1 MATICSFA
9 SLVQR
14 INLVGAAHLRVISS
28 ALLLWALFLSVGLAY
43 GQQASTSPTATT
55 RQGGDARPAVKVS
68 HGNPEELR
76 KSFPEV
82 LVSDQDGRRVHF
94 YSDLIKGR
102 VVVVSFIY
110 STCTST
116 CPMQAQLFS
125 QLQKRLGERL
135 GKDVHLI
142 SITMDP
148 LNDTPERL
156 KAWGAKFKARHGW
169 TLVTG
174 EKTEMERLLLALKGD
189 ASGRGMHTPIVL
201 IYNDSDGAWARTS
214 GLTSPE
220 EVIELID
227 GVMRGPV
234 ASLPSQE

>member
-1 MATICSFA
+1 MATIHSMA

-14 INLVGAAHLRVISS
+14 ISSVGAMHARVITS
-28 ALLLWALFLSVGLAY
+28 ALSLCVLFMSAGLAY

-55 RQGGDARPAVKVS
+55 RQGGARPAVKVS

-76 KSFPEV
+76 NSFPDV
-82 LVSDQDGRRVHF
+82 LISDQDGRRAHF

-148 LNDTPERL
+148 LNDTPDRL
-156 KAWGAKFKARHGW
+156 KAWGEKFKARTGW
-169 TLVTG
+169 TLVTS

-189 ASGRGMHTPIVL
+189 ASGRGMHTPIIL
-201 IYNDSDGAWARTS
+201 IYNDSDGTWARTS
-214 GLTSPE
+214 GLTLPE
-220 EVIELID
+220 EVIELIE
-227 GVMRGPV
+227 GVMSRPV